1 MKNLRLFRNKETIF
15 TLNLIIAINQSTF
28 LLGSK
33 HYTARKMTITTVVVA
48 FRLQTNDKITV
59 LW

>member
-1 MKNLRLFRNKETIF
+1 MKNLRLFRGKETIF
-15 TLNLIIAINQSTF
+15 TLNLIIAINKNTF

-33 HYTARKMTITTVVVA
+33 HYTAREITITTVVAA